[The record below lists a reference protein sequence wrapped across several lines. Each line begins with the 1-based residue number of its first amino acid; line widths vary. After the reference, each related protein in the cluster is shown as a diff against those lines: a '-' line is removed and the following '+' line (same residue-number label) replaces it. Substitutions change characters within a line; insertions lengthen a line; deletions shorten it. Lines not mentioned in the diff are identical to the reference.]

1 MNYQARRLTQDL
13 VAAALESSAHHEKLA
28 AESRRLAGTEKVAS
42 ESQPMDDSYSTELVE
57 KLASAVEEILPE
69 VELKEAGALE
79 SIGDTVARGAT
90 RAADF
95 ASKHNTG
102 AGAAIARNLQKVQ
115 GVDNRTLGKAAL
127 GVAGVGAAGV
137 GAGMAAHKAMGSNE
151 KKAAEDDAKV
161 ALLLDAGLKGVAD
174 KVRSGAGKA
183 GDKVKSGLKRGK
195 ELLTGSKADHLS
207 DSMRQSYANWLRTP
221 RRSGESDLVAD
232 QVIDKGMAW
241 GKEKAKV
248 YATRGAAGVGVGA
261 AALGAHKA
269 MKSKGGDEK
278 KEASVDPE
286 KLAGA
291 VEKIK
296 SGLKRG
302 KELLSGSKLDA
313 LKARAADPVR
323 KIESEITGF
332 DPMKRISKEHKKVV
346 GARAAAGVGAAATTA
361 GAGLAAHKAMSN
373 EKKAALS
380 PKEVAY
386 AHLLLNPVP
395 GSGIGA
401 FKALHENQ
409 EGASE
414 AEAGQMGKE
423 QGSQA
428 GRRAGLALGA
438 IPGGLTGALIG
449 LGAGAVQGTSLAG
462 GALRGGLLGGGVG
475 GGLGYALGHLGGG
488 LGGGHV
494 ARSKYRANQRKEAGL
509 ATFLSSKRASL
520 VEMAEGKSFQQSP
533 PSSNPQ
539 PTVTDVDQKPTNA
552 SGNHLPTNESAVQFS
567 NRKTLPER
575 RASMRNYFSQP
586 MNDQHDVP
594 EFSHKTASASDE
606 ARALL
611 SQLAEGK

>member
-1 MNYQARRLTQDL
+1 MMNYQARRLTQDL

-161 ALLLDAGLKGVAD
+161 AGLADKLKGVAD
-174 KVRSGAGKA
+174 KVRGAAGKA
-183 GDKVKSGLKRGK
+183 GDKAKEVAGKAKDKAVKAKDTAK
-195 ELLTGSKADHLS
+195 EVVNTALDGPDAS
-207 DSMRQSYANWLRTP
+207 WLRRKGFPARGDASATGH
-221 RRSGESDLVAD
+221 RHGLVT
-232 QVIDKGMAW
+232 GL
-241 GKEKAKV
+241 
-248 YATRGAAGVGVGA
+248 GVGFGSSA
-261 AALGAHKA
+261 AAANVAK
-269 MKSKGGDEK
+269 KSKKSK

-313 LKARAADPVR
+313 LKDKASKIQDPVR
-323 KIESEITGF
+323 KIEHEVTRLS
-332 DPMKRISKEHKKVV
+332 PEHKKVV

-373 EKKAALS
+373 S
-380 PKEVAY
+380 
-386 AHLLLNPVP
+386 
-395 GSGIGA
+395 
-401 FKALHENQ
+401 
-409 EGASE
+409 
-414 AEAGQMGKE
+414 
-423 QGSQA
+423 
-428 GRRAGLALGA
+428 
-438 IPGGLTGALIG
+438 
-449 LGAGAVQGTSLAG
+449 
-462 GALRGGLLGGGVG
+462 
-475 GGLGYALGHLGGG
+475 
-488 LGGGHV
+488 
-494 ARSKYRANQRKEAGL
+494 KEAGL

>member
-195 ELLTGSKADHLS
+195 ELLTGSKADHL
-207 DSMRQSYANWLRTP
+207 
-221 RRSGESDLVAD
+221 
-232 QVIDKGMAW
+232 KGMAW

-373 EKKAALS
+373 SKEAALS

-386 AHLLLNPVP
+386 AHLLLNPVS

-414 AEAGQMGKE
+414 AEAAQMGKE

-438 IPGGLTGALIG
+438 ISGGLSGALS
-449 LGAGAVQGTSLAG
+449 GAWGAAGQGTSLAG
-462 GALRGGLLGGGVG
+462 GALRGGLLGGGVS

-494 ARSKYRANQRKEAGL
+494 ARSKYRANQTKEAGL

>member
-161 ALLLDAGLKGVAD
+161 ALLFDARLKGVAD

-195 ELLTGSKADHLS
+195 ELLTGSKADHLA
-207 DSMRQSYANWLRTP
+207 DSTRQSYTNWLRTP
-221 RRSGESDLVAD
+221 RGSREEHLMAD
-232 QVIDKGMAW
+232 QVSDKGMAW

-313 LKARAADPVR
+313 LKDKASKIQDPVR
-323 KIESEITGF
+323 KIEHEVTRLS
-332 DPMKRISKEHKKVV
+332 PEHKKVV
-346 GARAAAGVGAAATTA
+346 GARVAAGAGAAATTA
-361 GAGLAAHKAMSN
+361 GAGLAAHKAMSDSK
-373 EKKAALS
+373 EAALS
-380 PKEVAY
+380 PRQVAY
-386 AHLLLNPVP
+386 AHYLLNPIS
-395 GSGIGA
+395 GSGVGA
-401 FKALHENQ
+401 FKALRENQ

-414 AEAGQMGKE
+414 AEAAQMGKE

-438 IPGGLTGALIG
+438 ISGGLNGALNG
-449 LGAGAVQGTSLAG
+449 LGAAAAQGTSLAG
-462 GALRGGLLGGGVG
+462 GALRGGLLGGGLG

-494 ARSKYRANQRKEAGL
+494 ARSKYRANQEKEAGL

-552 SGNHLPTNESAVQFS
+552 PGNHLPTNESAVQFS

>member
-28 AESRRLAGTEKVAS
+28 AESRRLAGTEKMAS

-161 ALLLDAGLKGVAD
+161 AGLADKLKGVAD
-174 KVRSGAGKA
+174 KVRGAAGKA
-183 GDKVKSGLKRGK
+183 GDKAKEVAGK
-195 ELLTGSKADHLS
+195 AGDKARD
-207 DSMRQSYANWLRTP
+207 A
-221 RRSGESDLVAD
+221 A
-232 QVIDKGMAW
+232 
-241 GKEKAKV
+241 GKAGDKAKEV
-248 YATRGAAGVGVGA
+248 AGKVKDKAVKAKDSAKDVGNTVLDGPDAFFLRHQGRHGRADDSAAGHRHGLTAGGMVGGLLGAGAA
-261 AALGAHKA
+261 
-269 MKSKGGDEK
+269 KSVYEPKKRK

-313 LKARAADPVR
+313 LKDKASKIQDPVR
-323 KIESEITGF
+323 KIEHEVTRLS
-332 DPMKRISKEHKKVV
+332 PEHKKVV
-346 GARAAAGVGAAATTA
+346 GARAAAGIGAAATTA

-373 EKKAALS
+373 EKKA
-380 PKEVAY
+380 
-386 AHLLLNPVP
+386 
-395 GSGIGA
+395 
-401 FKALHENQ
+401 
-409 EGASE
+409 
-414 AEAGQMGKE
+414 
-423 QGSQA
+423 
-428 GRRAGLALGA
+428 
-438 IPGGLTGALIG
+438 
-449 LGAGAVQGTSLAG
+449 
-462 GALRGGLLGGGVG
+462 
-475 GGLGYALGHLGGG
+475 
-488 LGGGHV
+488 
-494 ARSKYRANQRKEAGL
+494 GL
-509 ATFLSSKRASL
+509 ATFLSNKRASL

-575 RASMRNYFSQP
+575 RESMRNYFSQP